1 MEYILTV
8 NERGQI
14 ILQEDVRERVDIK
27 PRDKLALISWE
38 KRGSMYCLAYMKT
51 ENLSGMIKEVQTPL
65 MNDNGG

>member
-1 MEYILTV
+1 MESILTV

-38 KRGSMYCLAYMKT
+38 K
-51 ENLSGMIKEVQTPL
+51 
-65 MNDNGG
+65 GGVCTVLLI